1 MKMKLHLLIAVIPAL
16 LLAACGD
23 DGVPKVEDP
32 HNIVVDGQK
41 MTQTDFIKKYC
52 SGKANNETCMRVLQA
67 KQQDSTR
74 GVMPK
79 W

>member
-1 MKMKLHLLIAVIPAL
+1 MKMRLWIAVIPAL

-52 SGKANNETCMRVLQA
+52 LGKSNNETCMKVLQA
-67 KQQDSTR
+67 SEHDSTR